1 MKKNNHILF
10 LLLLLIISL
19 NLISQRNPFKFNF
32 NNNSDTHFDS
42 NIKVLGSGKI
52 KNGAQFVV
60 LTDGNITKSVCVG
73 RYFGEYK
80 VISITNFEVTLSDSE
95 GKIKKV
101 EIKKPFNLGQAEGL
115 GGEQHYD
122 VLLV

>member
-1 MKKNNHILF
+1 MKKINFI
-10 LLLLLIISL
+10 LLLILLTQNIF
-19 NLISQRNPFKFNF
+19 IKSQRNPFSFNF
-32 NNNSDTHFDS
+32 NNFNDQDGID
-42 NIKVLGSGKI
+42 IKVLGTGKI
-52 KNGAQFVV
+52 KNGARFVV
-60 LTDGNITKSVCVG
+60 LTDGNLTKTVSVG
-73 RYFGEYK
+73 SLFGDYK
-80 VISITNFEVTLSDSE
+80 IVAITNFEVTLANPN